1 MWKETESGGAY
12 NQRLGGGVEDT
23 EEKRGTGQVR
33 PQSQAMEAGINLMS
47 HRITFKTGRFAV
59 PDGHSGHSREG
70 TLKRDKTEASNEAVV
85 VTS

>member
-1 MWKETESGGAY
+1 
-12 NQRLGGGVEDT
+12 
-23 EEKRGTGQVR
+23 
-33 PQSQAMEAGINLMS
+33 MEAGINLMS